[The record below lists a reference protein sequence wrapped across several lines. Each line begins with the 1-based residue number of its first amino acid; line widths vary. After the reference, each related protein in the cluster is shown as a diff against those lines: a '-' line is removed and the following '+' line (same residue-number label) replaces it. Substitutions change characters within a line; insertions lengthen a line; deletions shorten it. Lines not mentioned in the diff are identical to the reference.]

1 MRAILQLK
9 PLLTIHLNAK
19 SQSSL
24 KNKITLK
31 NKLNHAR
38 IILEFIPSLIYFL
51 IQKVSVLKHLAPLIH
66 IPFKALWLGT
76 ALSMFLSLN
85 LNAEENPTKTE
96 PKSAKGVKNKPKSP
110 VTKVMM
116 TNCDNIKDF
125 NAKQKEV
132 LKAAYQ
138 FGSKENLGYEMAG
151 IAWKES
157 CAGTYKINFS
167 DPSAGIYHAYIPSVL
182 KSYGHNN
189 SPFLRNVMG
198 ELLIKDDAFASEV
211 ALKELLYWKTR
222 YHDNLKDMIKSYNKG
237 SRWEKNEKANADAEK
252 YYEEIQDKIRRLK
265 ESKIFDSQSS
275 NDQELQKS
283 ANSNL
288 DLDPIGNA
296 MPQTLAKTE
305 TKETQIEETQ
315 TQKSQEMK
323 EAASEQAIKKPL
335 EKEKDKPMYFAQ
347 INSSADFAPAK
358 KSPKKPAKASP
369 KRSSKNNISVKNNTK
384 TASKSKEVCK
394 NCSPGQRNAILANH
408 ITLMQEL

>member
-1 MRAILQLK
+1 
-9 PLLTIHLNAK
+9 
-19 SQSSL
+19 
-24 KNKITLK
+24 
-31 NKLNHAR
+31 
-38 IILEFIPSLIYFL
+38 
-51 IQKVSVLKHLAPLIH
+51 
-66 IPFKALWLGT
+66 
-76 ALSMFLSLN
+76 
-85 LNAEENPTKTE
+85 
-96 PKSAKGVKNKPKSP
+96 
-110 VTKVMM
+110 MM
-116 TNCDNIKDF
+116 TNCDNLKDF

-157 CAGTYKINFS
+157 CAGVYKINFS
-167 DPSAGIYHAYIPSVL
+167 DPSAGVYHSYIPSVL
-182 KSYGHNN
+182 KSYGHND

-198 ELLIKDDAFASEV
+198 ELLIKNDAFASEV

-237 SRWEKNEKANADAEK
+237 SRWERSEKSNTEAEK
-252 YYEEIQDKIRRLK
+252 YYEDIQDRIRRLK

-305 TKETQIEETQ
+305 AKETQTEQ
-315 TQKSQEMK
+315 TQAEKSQEMK
-323 EAASEQAIKKPL
+323 EATSEQTTSKP
-335 EKEKDKPMYFAQ
+335 EKAKDKPMYLAQ
-347 INSSADFAPAK
+347 INNADFTPAK
-358 KSPKKPAKASP
+358 KSPKKPAKVSP
-369 KRSSKNNISVKNNTK
+369 KRFSKNNTK
-384 TASKSKEVCK
+384 SHAKTASKNSKNKEVCK

>member
-1 MRAILQLK
+1 MTT
-9 PLLTIHLNAK
+9 LTHTI
-19 SQSSL
+19 
-24 KNKITLK
+24 
-31 NKLNHAR
+31 
-38 IILEFIPSLIYFL
+38 
-51 IQKVSVLKHLAPLIH
+51 
-66 IPFKALWLGT
+66 FKALLLGT
-76 ALSMFLSLN
+76 ALSASLSLAA
-85 LNAEENPTKTE
+85 AESPTKTE
-96 PKSAKGVKNKPKSP
+96 PKPVKGVKNKPKSP

-116 TNCDNIKDF
+116 TNCDNLKDF

-157 CAGTYKINFS
+157 CAGVYKINFS
-167 DPSAGIYHAYIPSVL
+167 DPSTGIYHSYIPSVL
-182 KSYGHNN
+182 KSYGHND

-237 SRWEKNEKANADAEK
+237 SRWEKNEKSNAEAEK
-252 YYEEIQDKIRRLK
+252 YYEEIQDRIRRLK

-296 MPQTLAKTE
+296 MPQTLATQKSQIE
-305 TKETQIEETQ
+305 KSQIEKSQIEETQ
-315 TQKSQEMK
+315 AEKSQEMK
-323 EAASEQAIKKPL
+323 EATSEQTANKP
-335 EKEKDKPMYFAQ
+335 EKAKDKPMYLAQ
-347 INSSADFAPAK
+347 ISSADFTPAK

-369 KRSSKNNISVKNNTK
+369 KHSSKNNINNTKSHTK
-384 TASKSKEVCK
+384 TASKNSKNKEVCK

>member
-1 MRAILQLK
+1 M
-9 PLLTIHLNAK
+9 
-19 SQSSL
+19 
-24 KNKITLK
+24 
-31 NKLNHAR
+31 
-38 IILEFIPSLIYFL
+38 
-51 IQKVSVLKHLAPLIH
+51 KHLTPLTH
-66 IPFKALWLGT
+66 TLFKALWLGT
-76 ALSMFLSLN
+76 VLSASLSLVA
-85 LNAEENPTKTE
+85 AESPAKTE
-96 PKSAKGVKNKPKSP
+96 PKPAKGVKNKPKSP

-116 TNCDNIKDF
+116 TNCDNLKDF

-157 CAGTYKINFS
+157 CAGVYKINFS
-167 DPSAGIYHAYIPSVL
+167 DPSAGVYHSYIPSVL
-182 KSYGHNN
+182 KSYGHND

-198 ELLIKDDAFASEV
+198 ELLIKDDAFASQV

-237 SRWEKNEKANADAEK
+237 SRWEKNEKSNADAEK
-252 YYEEIQDKIRRLK
+252 YYEEIQDRIRRLK

-296 MPQTLAKTE
+296 MPQTLATRKSQIE
-305 TKETQIEETQ
+305 KSQIEETQ
-315 TQKSQEMK
+315 AEKPQEMK
-323 EAASEQAIKKPL
+323 ETTSEQTTSKP
-335 EKEKDKPMYFAQ
+335 EKAKDKPMYLAQ
-347 INSSADFAPAK
+347 ISSADFTPAK
-358 KSPKKPAKASP
+358 KSPKKPAKVSP
-369 KRSSKNNISVKNNTK
+369 KRSSKNNINNVKSHAK
-384 TASKSKEVCK
+384 TASKNSKNKEVCK

>member
-1 MRAILQLK
+1 M
-9 PLLTIHLNAK
+9 
-19 SQSSL
+19 
-24 KNKITLK
+24 
-31 NKLNHAR
+31 
-38 IILEFIPSLIYFL
+38 
-51 IQKVSVLKHLAPLIH
+51 KHLTPLTH
-66 IPFKALWLGT
+66 TLFKALWLGV
-76 ALSMFLSLN
+76 ALSASLSLAA
-85 LNAEENPTKTE
+85 AESPTKTE
-96 PKSAKGVKNKPKSP
+96 PKPANGVKNKPKSP

-116 TNCDNIKDF
+116 TNCDNLKDF

-157 CAGTYKINFS
+157 CAGVYKINFS
-167 DPSAGIYHAYIPSVL
+167 DPSAGVYHSYIPSVL
-182 KSYGHNN
+182 KSYGHND

-198 ELLIKDDAFASEV
+198 ELLIKDDAFASQV

-237 SRWEKNEKANADAEK
+237 SRWEKNEKSNADAEK
-252 YYEEIQDKIRRLK
+252 YYEEIQDRIRRLK

-288 DLDPIGNA
+288 DLDPIGNT

-305 TKETQIEETQ
+305 TKKTQVEKTQ
-315 TQKSQEMK
+315 AEKPQEMK
-323 EAASEQAIKKPL
+323 EATSEQITNKP
-335 EKEKDKPMYFAQ
+335 EKEKDKPMYLAQ
-347 INSSADFAPAK
+347 INSTDFTPAK

-369 KRSSKNNISVKNNTK
+369 KRSSKNNIKKNNVKNNTK
-384 TASKSKEVCK
+384 TASKKQEVCK

>member
-1 MRAILQLK
+1 M
-9 PLLTIHLNAK
+9 
-19 SQSSL
+19 
-24 KNKITLK
+24 
-31 NKLNHAR
+31 
-38 IILEFIPSLIYFL
+38 
-51 IQKVSVLKHLAPLIH
+51 SVLKHLAPLIH

-85 LNAEENPTKTE
+85 LNAEEIPTKTE
-96 PKSAKGVKNKPKSP
+96 PKPAKGVKNKPKSP
-110 VTKVMM
+110 VTNVMM
-116 TNCDNIKDF
+116 TNCDNLKDF

-237 SRWEKNEKANADAEK
+237 SRWEKT
-252 YYEEIQDKIRRLK
+252 RRL
-265 ESKIFDSQSS
+265 
-275 NDQELQKS
+275 
-283 ANSNL
+283 
-288 DLDPIGNA
+288 
-296 MPQTLAKTE
+296 
-305 TKETQIEETQ
+305 
-315 TQKSQEMK
+315 
-323 EAASEQAIKKPL
+323 
-335 EKEKDKPMYFAQ
+335 
-347 INSSADFAPAK
+347 
-358 KSPKKPAKASP
+358 
-369 KRSSKNNISVKNNTK
+369 
-384 TASKSKEVCK
+384 
-394 NCSPGQRNAILANH
+394 
-408 ITLMQEL
+408 TLMLKNIMKRYKIKSGV

>member
-1 MRAILQLK
+1 M
-9 PLLTIHLNAK
+9 
-19 SQSSL
+19 
-24 KNKITLK
+24 
-31 NKLNHAR
+31 
-38 IILEFIPSLIYFL
+38 
-51 IQKVSVLKHLAPLIH
+51 KHLTPLTH
-66 IPFKALWLGT
+66 TLFKALWLGA
-76 ALSMFLSLN
+76 ALSTSLSLVA
-85 LNAEENPTKTE
+85 AESPTKTE

-116 TNCDNIKDF
+116 TNCDNLKDF

-157 CAGTYKINFS
+157 CAGVYKINFS
-167 DPSAGIYHAYIPSVL
+167 DPSAGVYHSYIPSVL

-252 YYEEIQDKIRRLK
+252 YYEEIQDRIRRLK

-296 MPQTLAKTE
+296 MPQTLAAQKS
-305 TKETQIEETQ
+305 QIEKSQTEETQ
-315 TQKSQEMK
+315 AEKSQEMK
-323 EAASEQAIKKPL
+323 EATSEQITNKP
-335 EKEKDKPMYFAQ
+335 EKAKDKPMYFAQ
-347 INSSADFAPAK
+347 INSTDFTTAK

-369 KRSSKNNISVKNNTK
+369 KRSSKNNMKNNKSNAK
-384 TASKSKEVCK
+384 TASKNSKKQEVCK

>member
-1 MRAILQLK
+1 M
-9 PLLTIHLNAK
+9 
-19 SQSSL
+19 
-24 KNKITLK
+24 
-31 NKLNHAR
+31 
-38 IILEFIPSLIYFL
+38 
-51 IQKVSVLKHLAPLIH
+51 KHLTPLTH
-66 IPFKALWLGT
+66 TLFKALWLGVV
-76 ALSMFLSLN
+76 LSASLSLVA
-85 LNAEENPTKTE
+85 AESPTKTE

-116 TNCDNIKDF
+116 TNCDNLKDF

-157 CAGTYKINFS
+157 CAGVYKINFS
-167 DPSAGIYHAYIPSVL
+167 DPSAGVYHSYIPSVL
-182 KSYGHNN
+182 KSYGHND

-198 ELLIKDDAFASEV
+198 ELLIKDDAFASQV

-237 SRWEKNEKANADAEK
+237 SRWEKNEKSNADAEK
-252 YYEEIQDKIRRLK
+252 YYEEIQDRIRRLK

-296 MPQTLAKTE
+296 MPQTLAAQKSQIE
-305 TKETQIEETQ
+305 KSQIEKSQIEKSQIEETQ
-315 TQKSQEMK
+315 AEKPQEMK
-323 EAASEQAIKKPL
+323 EATSEQITNKP
-335 EKEKDKPMYFAQ
+335 EKAKDKPMYFAQ
-347 INSSADFAPAK
+347 INSTDFTTAK

-369 KRSSKNNISVKNNTK
+369 KRSSKNNIKNNVKSNTK
-384 TASKSKEVCK
+384 TASKKQEVCK

-408 ITLMQEL
+408 ITIMQEL

>member
-1 MRAILQLK
+1 M
-9 PLLTIHLNAK
+9 
-19 SQSSL
+19 
-24 KNKITLK
+24 
-31 NKLNHAR
+31 
-38 IILEFIPSLIYFL
+38 
-51 IQKVSVLKHLAPLIH
+51 KHLTPLTH
-66 IPFKALWLGT
+66 TLFKALWLGT
-76 ALSMFLSLN
+76 ALSASLSL
-85 LNAEENPTKTE
+85 AATESPTKTE

-116 TNCDNIKDF
+116 TNCDNLKDF

-157 CAGTYKINFS
+157 CAGVYKINFS
-167 DPSAGIYHAYIPSVL
+167 DPSAGVYHSYIPSVL
-182 KSYGHNN
+182 KSYGHND

-237 SRWEKNEKANADAEK
+237 SRWEKNEKSNADAEK
-252 YYEEIQDKIRRLK
+252 YYEEIQDRIRRLK

-296 MPQTLAKTE
+296 MPQTLVAQKSQIE
-305 TKETQIEETQ
+305 KSQIEETQ
-315 TQKSQEMK
+315 AEKPQEMK
-323 EAASEQAIKKPL
+323 EATSEQITNKP
-335 EKEKDKPMYFAQ
+335 EKAKDKPMYLAQ
-347 INSSADFAPAK
+347 INSTDFTPAK

-369 KRSSKNNISVKNNTK
+369 KRSSKNNINNIKNNTK

>member
-1 MRAILQLK
+1 M
-9 PLLTIHLNAK
+9 
-19 SQSSL
+19 
-24 KNKITLK
+24 
-31 NKLNHAR
+31 
-38 IILEFIPSLIYFL
+38 
-51 IQKVSVLKHLAPLIH
+51 KHLTPLTH
-66 IPFKALWLGT
+66 TLFKALWLGAT
-76 ALSMFLSLN
+76 LSASLSLVA
-85 LNAEENPTKTE
+85 AESPTKTE
-96 PKSAKGVKNKPKSP
+96 PKPAKGVKNKPKSP

-116 TNCDNIKDF
+116 TNCDNLKDF

-157 CAGTYKINFS
+157 CAGIYKINFS
-167 DPSAGIYHAYIPSVL
+167 DPSAGVYHSYIPSVL
-182 KSYGHNN
+182 KSYGHND

-237 SRWEKNEKANADAEK
+237 SRWEKNEKSNAEAEK
-252 YYEEIQDKIRRLK
+252 YYEEIQDRIRRLK

-288 DLDPIGNA
+288 DLDPIGNT

-323 EAASEQAIKKPL
+323 EAASERAIKKPL

-347 INSSADFAPAK
+347 INSADFVPAK

-369 KRSSKNNISVKNNTK
+369 KRSSKNKNNISVKNNTK
-384 TASKSKEVCK
+384 TASKKQEVCK
-394 NCSPGQRNAILANH
+394 NCSPGQRNAILANR

>member
-1 MRAILQLK
+1 M
-9 PLLTIHLNAK
+9 
-19 SQSSL
+19 
-24 KNKITLK
+24 
-31 NKLNHAR
+31 
-38 IILEFIPSLIYFL
+38 
-51 IQKVSVLKHLAPLIH
+51 KHLTPLTHTI
-66 IPFKALWLGT
+66 FKALLLGT
-76 ALSMFLSLN
+76 TLNASLSL
-85 LNAEENPTKTE
+85 AATESPTKTE
-96 PKSAKGVKNKPKSP
+96 PKPAKGVKNKPKSP

-132 LKAAYQ
+132 LKFAYQ

-157 CAGTYKINFS
+157 CAGVYKINFS
-167 DPSAGIYHAYIPSVL
+167 DPSAGVYHSYIPSVL
-182 KSYGHNN
+182 KSYGHND

-237 SRWEKNEKANADAEK
+237 SRWEKNEKSNADAEK
-252 YYEEIQDKIRRLK
+252 YYEDIQDRIRRLK
-265 ESKIFDSQSS
+265 ESKIFDLQSS

-305 TKETQIEETQ
+305 TKETQAEKTQ
-315 TQKSQEMK
+315 TEKPQEMK
-323 EAASEQAIKKPL
+323 ETISEQTISKP
-335 EKEKDKPMYFAQ
+335 EKAKDKPLYLAQ
-347 INSSADFAPAK
+347 INSTDFTPAK
-358 KSPKKPAKASP
+358 KSPQKPAKVSQ
-369 KRSSKNNISVKNNTK
+369 KRSPKNNIKNNAKSSTK
-384 TASKSKEVCK
+384 TASKNKEVCK
-394 NCSPGQRNAILANH
+394 NCSPGQRNAILANR

>member
-1 MRAILQLK
+1 M
-9 PLLTIHLNAK
+9 
-19 SQSSL
+19 
-24 KNKITLK
+24 
-31 NKLNHAR
+31 
-38 IILEFIPSLIYFL
+38 
-51 IQKVSVLKHLAPLIH
+51 KHLTPLTH
-66 IPFKALWLGT
+66 TLFKALWLGV
-76 ALSMFLSLN
+76 ALSASLSLVA
-85 LNAEENPTKTE
+85 AESPTKTE
-96 PKSAKGVKNKPKSP
+96 PKPAKGVKNKPKSP

-116 TNCDNIKDF
+116 TNCDNLKDF

-157 CAGTYKINFS
+157 CAGVYKINFS
-167 DPSAGIYHAYIPSVL
+167 DPSAGVYHSYIPSVL
-182 KSYGHNN
+182 KSYGHND

-198 ELLIKDDAFASEV
+198 ELLIKDDAFASQV

-237 SRWEKNEKANADAEK
+237 SRWEKNEKSNAEAEK
-252 YYEEIQDKIRRLK
+252 YYEEIQDRIRRLK

-305 TKETQIEETQ
+305 TKETQIEKTQ
-315 TQKSQEMK
+315 TQKPQEMK
-323 EAASEQAIKKPL
+323 EATSEQTTSKP
-335 EKEKDKPMYFAQ
+335 EKAKDKPMYFAQ
-347 INSSADFAPAK
+347 INSADFTSAK
-358 KSPKKPAKASP
+358 KSPKKPAKANP
-369 KRSSKNNISVKNNTK
+369 KRFSKNNISVKNNTK
-384 TASKSKEVCK
+384 TASKKQEVCK
-394 NCSPGQRNAILANH
+394 NCSPGQRNAILANR

>member
-1 MRAILQLK
+1 M
-9 PLLTIHLNAK
+9 
-19 SQSSL
+19 
-24 KNKITLK
+24 
-31 NKLNHAR
+31 
-38 IILEFIPSLIYFL
+38 
-51 IQKVSVLKHLAPLIH
+51 KHLTPLTHTI
-66 IPFKALWLGT
+66 FKALLLGT
-76 ALSMFLSLN
+76 ALSASLSL
-85 LNAEENPTKTE
+85 AATESPTKTE
-96 PKSAKGVKNKPKSP
+96 PKPAKGVKNKPKSP

-116 TNCDNIKDF
+116 TNCDNLKDF

-157 CAGTYKINFS
+157 CAGVYKINFS
-167 DPSAGIYHAYIPSVL
+167 DPSAGVYHSYIPSVL
-182 KSYGHNN
+182 KSYGHND

-198 ELLIKDDAFASEV
+198 ELLIKDDAFASQV

-237 SRWEKNEKANADAEK
+237 SRWEKNEKSNAEAEK
-252 YYEEIQDKIRRLK
+252 YYEEIQDRIRRLK

-296 MPQTLAKTE
+296 MPQTLATQKSQIE
-305 TKETQIEETQ
+305 KSQIEETQ
-315 TQKSQEMK
+315 AEKPQEMK
-323 EAASEQAIKKPL
+323 ETTSEQTKSKP
-335 EKEKDKPMYFAQ
+335 EKAKDKPMYFAQ
-347 INSSADFAPAK
+347 INSADFTPAK
-358 KSPKKPAKASP
+358 KSPKKPAKASL

-384 TASKSKEVCK
+384 TASKKQEVCK
-394 NCSPGQRNAILANH
+394 NCSPGQRNAILANR

>member
-1 MRAILQLK
+1 M
-9 PLLTIHLNAK
+9 
-19 SQSSL
+19 
-24 KNKITLK
+24 
-31 NKLNHAR
+31 
-38 IILEFIPSLIYFL
+38 
-51 IQKVSVLKHLAPLIH
+51 KHLTPLTHTI
-66 IPFKALWLGT
+66 FKALFLGT
-76 ALSMFLSLN
+76 ALSASLSL
-85 LNAEENPTKTE
+85 ATEESPTKTE

-125 NAKQKEV
+125 NTKQKEV

-157 CAGTYKINFS
+157 CAGVYKINFS
-167 DPSAGIYHAYIPSVL
+167 DPSAGVYHSYIPSVL
-182 KSYGHNN
+182 KSYGHND

-198 ELLIKDDAFASEV
+198 ELLIKNDAFASEV

-222 YHDNLKDMIKSYNKG
+222 YHDNLKNMIKSYNKG
-237 SRWEKNEKANADAEK
+237 SRWERSEKSNAEAEK
-252 YYEEIQDKIRRLK
+252 YYEEIQDRIRRLK

-305 TKETQIEETQ
+305 AKETQTEQ
-315 TQKSQEMK
+315 TQAEKSQEMK
-323 EAASEQAIKKPL
+323 EATSEQTTSKP
-335 EKEKDKPMYFAQ
+335 EKAKDKPMYLAQ
-347 INSSADFAPAK
+347 TNSTDFTPAK
-358 KSPKKPAKASP
+358 KSPKKPAKVSQKRSP
-369 KRSSKNNISVKNNTK
+369 KNNKNNAKSSTK
-384 TASKSKEVCK
+384 TASKKQEVCK

>member
-1 MRAILQLK
+1 M
-9 PLLTIHLNAK
+9 
-19 SQSSL
+19 
-24 KNKITLK
+24 
-31 NKLNHAR
+31 
-38 IILEFIPSLIYFL
+38 
-51 IQKVSVLKHLAPLIH
+51 KHLTPLTH
-66 IPFKALWLGT
+66 TLFKALWLGA
-76 ALSMFLSLN
+76 ALNASLSLVA
-85 LNAEENPTKTE
+85 AESPTKTE
-96 PKSAKGVKNKPKSP
+96 PKPAKGVKNKPKSP

-157 CAGTYKINFS
+157 CAGVYKINFS
-167 DPSAGIYHAYIPSVL
+167 DPSAGVYHSYIPSVL
-182 KSYGHNN
+182 KSYGHND

-237 SRWEKNEKANADAEK
+237 SRWERSEKSNAEAEK
-252 YYEEIQDKIRRLK
+252 YYEEIQDRIRRLK

-296 MPQTLAKTE
+296 MPQALIA
-305 TKETQIEETQ
+305 KETQTEETQ
-315 TQKSQEMK
+315 AEKPQEMK
-323 EAASEQAIKKPL
+323 EATSEQTKSKP
-335 EKEKDKPMYFAQ
+335 EKAKDKPMYLAQ
-347 INSSADFAPAK
+347 INSADFTPAK

-369 KRSSKNNISVKNNTK
+369 KHSSKNNIKNNVKSNTK

>member
-1 MRAILQLK
+1 M
-9 PLLTIHLNAK
+9 
-19 SQSSL
+19 
-24 KNKITLK
+24 
-31 NKLNHAR
+31 
-38 IILEFIPSLIYFL
+38 
-51 IQKVSVLKHLAPLIH
+51 KHLTPLTH
-66 IPFKALWLGT
+66 TLFKALWLGV
-76 ALSMFLSLN
+76 ALSASLSL
-85 LNAEENPTKTE
+85 ATEESPTKTE
-96 PKSAKGVKNKPKSP
+96 PKSAKGFKNKPKSP

-157 CAGTYKINFS
+157 CAGVYKINFS
-167 DPSAGIYHAYIPSVL
+167 DPSAGVYHSYIPSVL

-237 SRWEKNEKANADAEK
+237 SRWERSEKSNAEAEK
-252 YYEEIQDKIRRLK
+252 YYEEIQDRIRRLK

-305 TKETQIEETQ
+305 AKETQTEETQ
-315 TQKSQEMK
+315 AEKSQEMK
-323 EAASEQAIKKPL
+323 EATSEQTTSKP
-335 EKEKDKPMYFAQ
+335 EKAKDKPMYLAQ
-347 INSSADFAPAK
+347 TNSTDFTPAK
-358 KSPKKPAKASP
+358 KSPKKPARMSQ
-369 KRSSKNNISVKNNTK
+369 KRPKNNKNKAKSSTK
-384 TASKSKEVCK
+384 TASKKQEVCK

>member
-1 MRAILQLK
+1 M
-9 PLLTIHLNAK
+9 
-19 SQSSL
+19 
-24 KNKITLK
+24 
-31 NKLNHAR
+31 
-38 IILEFIPSLIYFL
+38 
-51 IQKVSVLKHLAPLIH
+51 KHLTPLTHTI
-66 IPFKALWLGT
+66 FKALLLGT
-76 ALSMFLSLN
+76 ALSTSLSLAA
-85 LNAEENPTKTE
+85 AESPTKTE

-116 TNCDNIKDF
+116 TNCDSIKDF
-125 NAKQKEV
+125 NAKQKKV

-157 CAGTYKINFS
+157 CAGVYKINFS
-167 DPSAGIYHAYIPSVL
+167 DPSAGVYHSYIPSVL
-182 KSYGHNN
+182 KSYGHND

-237 SRWEKNEKANADAEK
+237 SRWEKNEKSNADAEK
-252 YYEEIQDKIRRLK
+252 YYEEIQDRIRRLK

-296 MPQTLAKTE
+296 MPQTLAAQKSQIE
-305 TKETQIEETQ
+305 KSQIEETQ
-315 TQKSQEMK
+315 AEKPQEMK
-323 EAASEQAIKKPL
+323 EAASEQTKSKP
-335 EKEKDKPMYFAQ
+335 EKAKDKPMYFAQ
-347 INSSADFAPAK
+347 INSADFTPAK
-358 KSPKKPAKASP
+358 KSPKKPAKVSP
-369 KRSSKNNISVKNNTK
+369 KRSSKNNTKSHAK
-384 TASKSKEVCK
+384 TASKNSKSKEVCK

>member
-1 MRAILQLK
+1 M
-9 PLLTIHLNAK
+9 
-19 SQSSL
+19 
-24 KNKITLK
+24 
-31 NKLNHAR
+31 
-38 IILEFIPSLIYFL
+38 
-51 IQKVSVLKHLAPLIH
+51 KHLTPLTH
-66 IPFKALWLGT
+66 TLFKALWLGT
-76 ALSMFLSLN
+76 VLSASLSLV
-85 LNAEENPTKTE
+85 AAENPTKTE
-96 PKSAKGVKNKPKSP
+96 PKPAKGVKNKPKSP
-110 VTKVMM
+110 VTNVMM

-275 NDQELQKS
+275 NDKELQKS

-305 TKETQIEETQ
+305 TKETQIGEAQ

-323 EAASEQAIKKPL
+323 EATSEQAIKKPL

-347 INSSADFAPAK
+347 INSADFTPAK

-369 KRSSKNNISVKNNTK
+369 KRSSKNNINNVKSHTK
-384 TASKSKEVCK
+384 TASKNSKNKEVCK

>member
-1 MRAILQLK
+1 M
-9 PLLTIHLNAK
+9 
-19 SQSSL
+19 
-24 KNKITLK
+24 
-31 NKLNHAR
+31 
-38 IILEFIPSLIYFL
+38 
-51 IQKVSVLKHLAPLIH
+51 KHLTPLTH
-66 IPFKALWLGT
+66 TLFKALWLGVV
-76 ALSMFLSLN
+76 LSASLSLV
-85 LNAEENPTKTE
+85 AAENPTKTD
-96 PKSAKGVKNKPKSP
+96 PKPAKGVKNKPKSP

-116 TNCDNIKDF
+116 TNCDNLKDF

-157 CAGTYKINFS
+157 CAGVYKINFS
-167 DPSAGIYHAYIPSVL
+167 DPSAGVYHSYIPSVL
-182 KSYGHNN
+182 KSYGHND

-237 SRWEKNEKANADAEK
+237 SRWEKNEKSNADAEK
-252 YYEEIQDKIRRLK
+252 YYEEIQDRIRRLK

-296 MPQTLAKTE
+296 MPQTLAAQKSQTE
-305 TKETQIEETQ
+305 KSQIEETQ
-315 TQKSQEMK
+315 AEKSQEMK
-323 EAASEQAIKKPL
+323 ETTSEQITNKP
-335 EKEKDKPMYFAQ
+335 EKAKDKPMYLAQ
-347 INSSADFAPAK
+347 NNSTDFTTVK
-358 KSPKKPAKASP
+358 KSHQKPAKASP
-369 KRSSKNNISVKNNTK
+369 KRSSKNNINNIKNNTK
-384 TASKSKEVCK
+384 TASKSKEMCK

>member
-1 MRAILQLK
+1 M
-9 PLLTIHLNAK
+9 
-19 SQSSL
+19 
-24 KNKITLK
+24 
-31 NKLNHAR
+31 
-38 IILEFIPSLIYFL
+38 
-51 IQKVSVLKHLAPLIH
+51 KHLTPLTHTI
-66 IPFKALWLGT
+66 FKALLLGT
-76 ALSMFLSLN
+76 ALNASLSLAA
-85 LNAEENPTKTE
+85 AESPTKTE

-157 CAGTYKINFS
+157 CAGVYKINFS
-167 DPSAGIYHAYIPSVL
+167 DPSAGVYHSYIPSVL
-182 KSYGHNN
+182 KSYGHND

-237 SRWEKNEKANADAEK
+237 SRWERSEKSNAEAEK
-252 YYEEIQDKIRRLK
+252 YYEEIQDRIRRLK

-296 MPQTLAKTE
+296 MPQTLIA
-305 TKETQIEETQ
+305 KETQTEKTQ
-315 TQKSQEMK
+315 TEQTQAEKSQEMK
-323 EAASEQAIKKPL
+323 EATSEQTTSKP
-335 EKEKDKPMYFAQ
+335 EKAKDKPMYLAQ
-347 INSSADFAPAK
+347 INSTDFTPAK
-358 KSPKKPAKASP
+358 KSPKKPAKVSQKRSP
-369 KRSSKNNISVKNNTK
+369 KNNKNNAKSSTK
-384 TASKSKEVCK
+384 IASKKQEVCK
-394 NCSPGQRNAILANH
+394 NCSPGQRNAILANR

>member
-1 MRAILQLK
+1 M
-9 PLLTIHLNAK
+9 
-19 SQSSL
+19 
-24 KNKITLK
+24 
-31 NKLNHAR
+31 
-38 IILEFIPSLIYFL
+38 
-51 IQKVSVLKHLAPLIH
+51 KHLTPLTH
-66 IPFKALWLGT
+66 TLFKALWLGT
-76 ALSMFLSLN
+76 VLSASLSLVA
-85 LNAEENPTKTE
+85 AESPTKTE
-96 PKSAKGVKNKPKSP
+96 PKPAKGVKNKPKSP

-116 TNCDNIKDF
+116 TNCDNIKNF

-157 CAGTYKINFS
+157 CAGVYKINFS
-167 DPSAGIYHAYIPSVL
+167 DPSAGVYHSYIPSVL
-182 KSYGHNN
+182 KSYGHND

-237 SRWEKNEKANADAEK
+237 SRWEKNEKSNAEAEK
-252 YYEEIQDKIRRLK
+252 YYEEIQDRIRRLK

-288 DLDPIGNA
+288 DLDPIGNT
-296 MPQTLAKTE
+296 MPQTLAAQKSQIE
-305 TKETQIEETQ
+305 KSQIEETQ
-315 TQKSQEMK
+315 AEKSQEMK
-323 EAASEQAIKKPL
+323 EATSEQITNKP
-335 EKEKDKPMYFAQ
+335 EKAKDKPMYFAQ
-347 INSSADFAPAK
+347 NNSADFTPAK
-358 KSPKKPAKASP
+358 KRSQKPAKASP
-369 KRSSKNNISVKNNTK
+369 KRSSKNNINNVKSNAK
-384 TASKSKEVCK
+384 TASKNSKNKEVCK

>member
-1 MRAILQLK
+1 M
-9 PLLTIHLNAK
+9 
-19 SQSSL
+19 
-24 KNKITLK
+24 
-31 NKLNHAR
+31 
-38 IILEFIPSLIYFL
+38 
-51 IQKVSVLKHLAPLIH
+51 KHLTPLTHTI
-66 IPFKALWLGT
+66 FKALLLGT
-76 ALSMFLSLN
+76 ALSASLSLAA
-85 LNAEENPTKTE
+85 AESPAKTE

-116 TNCDNIKDF
+116 TNCDNLKDF

-157 CAGTYKINFS
+157 CAGVYKINFS
-167 DPSAGIYHAYIPSVL
+167 DPSAGVYHSYIPSVL
-182 KSYGHNN
+182 KSYGHND

-198 ELLIKDDAFASEV
+198 ELLIKDNAFASEV

-237 SRWEKNEKANADAEK
+237 SRWEKNEKSNADAEK
-252 YYEEIQDKIRRLK
+252 YYEEIQDRIRRLK

-283 ANSNL
+283 TNSNL

-296 MPQTLAKTE
+296 MPQTLAAQKS
-305 TKETQIEETQ
+305 QIEKSQTEETQ
-315 TQKSQEMK
+315 AEKSQEMK
-323 EAASEQAIKKPL
+323 EATSEQTANKP
-335 EKEKDKPMYFAQ
+335 EKAKDKPMYLAQ
-347 INSSADFAPAK
+347 ISSADFTPAK

>member
-1 MRAILQLK
+1 M
-9 PLLTIHLNAK
+9 
-19 SQSSL
+19 
-24 KNKITLK
+24 
-31 NKLNHAR
+31 
-38 IILEFIPSLIYFL
+38 
-51 IQKVSVLKHLAPLIH
+51 KHLTPLTHTI
-66 IPFKALWLGT
+66 FKALLLGT
-76 ALSMFLSLN
+76 ALSASLSL
-85 LNAEENPTKTE
+85 AATESPTKTE
-96 PKSAKGVKNKPKSP
+96 PKSAKGVKNKLKSP
-110 VTKVMM
+110 VTRVIM
-116 TNCDNIKDF
+116 TNCDSIKDF

-157 CAGTYKINFS
+157 CAGVYKINFS
-167 DPSAGIYHAYIPSVL
+167 DPSAGVYHSYIPSVL
-182 KSYGHNN
+182 KSYGHND

-198 ELLIKDDAFASEV
+198 ELLIKNDSFASEV

-237 SRWEKNEKANADAEK
+237 SRWERSEKSNTEAEK
-252 YYEEIQDKIRRLK
+252 YYEDIQDRIRRLK

-296 MPQTLAKTE
+296 MPQTLA
-305 TKETQIEETQ
+305 TKETQTEQ
-315 TQKSQEMK
+315 TQAEKSREMK
-323 EAASEQAIKKPL
+323 EVASEQITSKP
-335 EKEKDKPMYFAQ
+335 EKAKDKPMYLAQ
-347 INSSADFAPAK
+347 TNSADSTPAK
-358 KSPKKPAKASP
+358 KSSQKPAKVSQ
-369 KRSSKNNISVKNNTK
+369 KRPKNNKNNAKSHAK

>member
-1 MRAILQLK
+1 M
-9 PLLTIHLNAK
+9 
-19 SQSSL
+19 
-24 KNKITLK
+24 
-31 NKLNHAR
+31 
-38 IILEFIPSLIYFL
+38 
-51 IQKVSVLKHLAPLIH
+51 KHLTPLTH
-66 IPFKALWLGT
+66 TLFKALWLGT
-76 ALSMFLSLN
+76 VLSASLSL
-85 LNAEENPTKTE
+85 AATESPTKTE
-96 PKSAKGVKNKPKSP
+96 HKPAKGVKNKPKSP

-116 TNCDNIKDF
+116 TNCDNLKDF

-157 CAGTYKINFS
+157 CAGVYKINFS

-252 YYEEIQDKIRRLK
+252 YYEEIQDRIRRLK

-323 EAASEQAIKKPL
+323 EATSEQTKSKP
-335 EKEKDKPMYFAQ
+335 EKAKDKPMYFAQ
-347 INSSADFAPAK
+347 INSSDFTPAK
-358 KSPKKPAKASP
+358 KSPKKPAKVSP
-369 KRSSKNNISVKNNTK
+369 KRFSKNNTK
-384 TASKSKEVCK
+384 SHAKTASKNSKNKEVCK

>member
-1 MRAILQLK
+1 M
-9 PLLTIHLNAK
+9 
-19 SQSSL
+19 
-24 KNKITLK
+24 
-31 NKLNHAR
+31 
-38 IILEFIPSLIYFL
+38 
-51 IQKVSVLKHLAPLIH
+51 KHLTPLTH
-66 IPFKALWLGT
+66 TLFKALWLGA
-76 ALSMFLSLN
+76 ALSASLSLVA
-85 LNAEENPTKTE
+85 AESPTKTE

-157 CAGTYKINFS
+157 CAGVYKINFS
-167 DPSAGIYHAYIPSVL
+167 DPSAGVYHSYIPSVL
-182 KSYGHNN
+182 KSYGHND

-237 SRWEKNEKANADAEK
+237 SRWEKNEKSNADAEK

-296 MPQTLAKTE
+296 MPQALIA
-305 TKETQIEETQ
+305 KETQTEETQ
-315 TQKSQEMK
+315 AEKSQEMK
-323 EAASEQAIKKPL
+323 EATSEQTTSKP
-335 EKEKDKPMYFAQ
+335 EKAKDKPMYLAQ
-347 INSSADFAPAK
+347 ISSADFTPAK
-358 KSPKKPAKASP
+358 KSPKKPAKANP
-369 KRSSKNNISVKNNTK
+369 KRFSKNNISVKNNTK
-384 TASKSKEVCK
+384 TASKKQEVCK

>member
-1 MRAILQLK
+1 M
-9 PLLTIHLNAK
+9 
-19 SQSSL
+19 
-24 KNKITLK
+24 
-31 NKLNHAR
+31 
-38 IILEFIPSLIYFL
+38 
-51 IQKVSVLKHLAPLIH
+51 SVLKHLAPLIH

-76 ALSMFLSLN
+76 ALSAFLSLN

-96 PKSAKGVKNKPKSP
+96 PKPAKGVKNKPKSP

-116 TNCDNIKDF
+116 TNCDNLKDF

-157 CAGTYKINFS
+157 CAGVYKINFS
-167 DPSAGIYHAYIPSVL
+167 DPSTGVYHSYIPSVL
-182 KSYGHNN
+182 KSYGHND

-237 SRWEKNEKANADAEK
+237 SRWERNEKSNAEAEK
-252 YYEEIQDKIRRLK
+252 YYEEIQDRIRRLK

-296 MPQTLAKTE
+296 MPQTLVAQKSQIE
-305 TKETQIEETQ
+305 KSQIEETQ
-315 TQKSQEMK
+315 AEKSQEMK
-323 EAASEQAIKKPL
+323 EATSERAIKKPL

-347 INSSADFAPAK
+347 INSADFAPAK
-358 KSPKKPAKASP
+358 KNPKKPAKVSP
-369 KRSSKNNISVKNNTK
+369 KRSSKNNISVKSNTK
-384 TASKSKEVCK
+384 TASKNKEVCK

>member
-1 MRAILQLK
+1 M
-9 PLLTIHLNAK
+9 
-19 SQSSL
+19 
-24 KNKITLK
+24 
-31 NKLNHAR
+31 
-38 IILEFIPSLIYFL
+38 
-51 IQKVSVLKHLAPLIH
+51 KHLTPLTHTI
-66 IPFKALWLGT
+66 FKALLLGT
-76 ALSMFLSLN
+76 TLSASLSL
-85 LNAEENPTKTE
+85 AATESPTKTE
-96 PKSAKGVKNKPKSP
+96 PKPAKGVKNKPKSP

-116 TNCDNIKDF
+116 TNCDNLKDF

-157 CAGTYKINFS
+157 CAGVYKINFS
-167 DPSAGIYHAYIPSVL
+167 DPSAGVYHSYIPSVL
-182 KSYGHNN
+182 KSYGHND

-237 SRWEKNEKANADAEK
+237 SRWEKNEKSNADAEK
-252 YYEEIQDKIRRLK
+252 YYEEIQDRIRRLK

-296 MPQTLAKTE
+296 MPQTLAAQKS
-305 TKETQIEETQ
+305 QIEKSQTEETQ
-315 TQKSQEMK
+315 AEKPQEME
-323 EAASEQAIKKPL
+323 EATSEQTKSKP
-335 EKEKDKPMYFAQ
+335 EKAKDKPMYLAQ
-347 INSSADFAPAK
+347 INSADFTPAK
-358 KSPKKPAKASP
+358 KSPKKPAKVSQ
-369 KRSSKNNISVKNNTK
+369 KRSFKNNIKNNVKNNAK
-384 TASKSKEVCK
+384 TTSKKQEVCK

>member
-1 MRAILQLK
+1 M
-9 PLLTIHLNAK
+9 
-19 SQSSL
+19 
-24 KNKITLK
+24 
-31 NKLNHAR
+31 
-38 IILEFIPSLIYFL
+38 
-51 IQKVSVLKHLAPLIH
+51 KHLAPLIH

-76 ALSMFLSLN
+76 SLSAFLSLN
-85 LNAEENPTKTE
+85 LNAEESPTKTE
-96 PKSAKGVKNKPKSP
+96 PKPAKGVKNKPKSP

-116 TNCDNIKDF
+116 TNCDNLKDF

-157 CAGTYKINFS
+157 CAGVYKINFS
-167 DPSAGIYHAYIPSVL
+167 DPSAGVYHSYIPSVL
-182 KSYGHNN
+182 KSYGHND

-237 SRWEKNEKANADAEK
+237 SRWEKNEKSNADAEK
-252 YYEEIQDKIRRLK
+252 YYEEIQDRIRRLK

-275 NDQELQKS
+275 DDQELQKS

-296 MPQTLAKTE
+296 MPQTLAAQKSQIE
-305 TKETQIEETQ
+305 KSQIEETQ
-315 TQKSQEMK
+315 AEKPREMK
-323 EAASEQAIKKPL
+323 EATSEQITSKP
-335 EKEKDKPMYFAQ
+335 EKAKDKPMYLAQ
-347 INSSADFAPAK
+347 INSADFTPAK

-369 KRSSKNNISVKNNTK
+369 KRSSKNNTNNVKSHTK
-384 TASKSKEVCK
+384 TASKNSKNKEVCK

>member
-1 MRAILQLK
+1 M
-9 PLLTIHLNAK
+9 
-19 SQSSL
+19 
-24 KNKITLK
+24 
-31 NKLNHAR
+31 
-38 IILEFIPSLIYFL
+38 
-51 IQKVSVLKHLAPLIH
+51 KHLTPLTH
-66 IPFKALWLGT
+66 TLFKALWLGV
-76 ALSMFLSLN
+76 ALSASLSLV
-85 LNAEENPTKTE
+85 AAENPTKTE
-96 PKSAKGVKNKPKSP
+96 PKPAKGVKNKPKSP

-116 TNCDNIKDF
+116 TNCDNLKDF

-323 EAASEQAIKKPL
+323 EATSEQITNKP
-335 EKEKDKPMYFAQ
+335 EKEKDKPMYLAQ
-347 INSSADFAPAK
+347 INSADFTPAK
-358 KSPKKPAKASP
+358 KSPKKPAKVSP
-369 KRSSKNNISVKNNTK
+369 KRSPKNNINNTKSNAK
-384 TASKSKEVCK
+384 TASKNSKNKEVCK

-408 ITLMQEL
+408 ITIMQEL

>member
-1 MRAILQLK
+1 M
-9 PLLTIHLNAK
+9 
-19 SQSSL
+19 
-24 KNKITLK
+24 
-31 NKLNHAR
+31 
-38 IILEFIPSLIYFL
+38 
-51 IQKVSVLKHLAPLIH
+51 KHLTPLTH
-66 IPFKALWLGT
+66 TLFKALWLGA
-76 ALSMFLSLN
+76 ALSASLSLAA
-85 LNAEENPTKTE
+85 AESPTKTE
-96 PKSAKGVKNKPKSP
+96 PKPAKGVKNKPKSP

-116 TNCDNIKDF
+116 TNCDNLKDF

-157 CAGTYKINFS
+157 CAGVYKINFS
-167 DPSAGIYHAYIPSVL
+167 DPSAGVYHSYIPSVL
-182 KSYGHNN
+182 KSYGHND

-237 SRWEKNEKANADAEK
+237 SRWEKNEKSNADAEK
-252 YYEEIQDKIRRLK
+252 YYEEIQDRIRRLK

-296 MPQTLAKTE
+296 MPQTLAAQKSQIE
-305 TKETQIEETQ
+305 KSQIEETQ
-315 TQKSQEMK
+315 AEKPREMK
-323 EAASEQAIKKPL
+323 ETTSEQITNKP
-335 EKEKDKPMYFAQ
+335 EKAKDKPMYLAQ
-347 INSSADFAPAK
+347 INSSDFTPAK
-358 KSPKKPAKASP
+358 KSPKKPAKANP

-384 TASKSKEVCK
+384 TTSKKQEVCK

>member
-1 MRAILQLK
+1 M
-9 PLLTIHLNAK
+9 
-19 SQSSL
+19 
-24 KNKITLK
+24 
-31 NKLNHAR
+31 
-38 IILEFIPSLIYFL
+38 
-51 IQKVSVLKHLAPLIH
+51 KHLTPLTHTI
-66 IPFKALWLGT
+66 FKALLLGT
-76 ALSMFLSLN
+76 ALSASLSLAA
-85 LNAEENPTKTE
+85 AESPAKTE

-116 TNCDNIKDF
+116 TNCNNIKDF

-157 CAGTYKINFS
+157 CAGVYKINFS
-167 DPSAGIYHAYIPSVL
+167 DPSAGVYHSYIPSVL
-182 KSYGHNN
+182 KSYGHND

-237 SRWEKNEKANADAEK
+237 SRWEKNEKSNADAEK
-252 YYEEIQDKIRRLK
+252 YYEEIQDRIRRLK

-296 MPQTLAKTE
+296 MPQTLAAQKS
-305 TKETQIEETQ
+305 QIEKSQTEETQ
-315 TQKSQEMK
+315 AEKSQEMK
-323 EAASEQAIKKPL
+323 EATSEQTANKP
-335 EKEKDKPMYFAQ
+335 EKAKDKPMYLAQ
-347 INSSADFAPAK
+347 ISSTDFTPAK
-358 KSPKKPAKASP
+358 KSPKKPAKANP

-384 TASKSKEVCK
+384 TASKNSKNKEVCK

>member
-1 MRAILQLK
+1 M
-9 PLLTIHLNAK
+9 
-19 SQSSL
+19 
-24 KNKITLK
+24 
-31 NKLNHAR
+31 
-38 IILEFIPSLIYFL
+38 
-51 IQKVSVLKHLAPLIH
+51 KHLTPLTH
-66 IPFKALWLGT
+66 TLFKALWLG
-76 ALSMFLSLN
+76 AVLSASLSLVA
-85 LNAEENPTKTE
+85 AESPTKTE
-96 PKSAKGVKNKPKSP
+96 PKPAKGVKNKPKSP

-116 TNCDNIKDF
+116 TNCDNLKDF

-157 CAGTYKINFS
+157 CAGVYKINFS
-167 DPSAGIYHAYIPSVL
+167 DPSAGVYHSYIPSVL

-237 SRWEKNEKANADAEK
+237 SRWEKNEKSNADAEK

-296 MPQTLAKTE
+296 MPQTLATQKSQIE
-305 TKETQIEETQ
+305 KSQIEETQ
-315 TQKSQEMK
+315 AEKPQEMK
-323 EAASEQAIKKPL
+323 EATSEQITNKP
-335 EKEKDKPMYFAQ
+335 EKAKDKPMYLAQ
-347 INSSADFAPAK
+347 INSTDFTPAK
-358 KSPKKPAKASP
+358 KRSQKPAKVSP
-369 KRSSKNNISVKNNTK
+369 KRSSKNNINNIKSHAK
-384 TASKSKEVCK
+384 TASKNSKKQEVCK

>member
-1 MRAILQLK
+1 M
-9 PLLTIHLNAK
+9 
-19 SQSSL
+19 
-24 KNKITLK
+24 
-31 NKLNHAR
+31 
-38 IILEFIPSLIYFL
+38 
-51 IQKVSVLKHLAPLIH
+51 KHLTPLTH
-66 IPFKALWLGT
+66 TLFKALWLGA
-76 ALSMFLSLN
+76 ALSASLSLVA
-85 LNAEENPTKTE
+85 AESPTKTE
-96 PKSAKGVKNKPKSP
+96 PKPAKRVKNKPKSP

-116 TNCDNIKDF
+116 TNCDNLKDF

-157 CAGTYKINFS
+157 CAGVYKINFS
-167 DPSAGIYHAYIPSVL
+167 DPSAGVYHSYIPSVL
-182 KSYGHNN
+182 KSYGHND

-237 SRWEKNEKANADAEK
+237 SRWEKNEKSNADAEK
-252 YYEEIQDKIRRLK
+252 YYEEIQDRIRRLK

-296 MPQTLAKTE
+296 MPQTLAAQKSQIE
-305 TKETQIEETQ
+305 KSQIEETQ
-315 TQKSQEMK
+315 AEKSQEME
-323 EAASEQAIKKPL
+323 EATSEQTKSKP
-335 EKEKDKPMYFAQ
+335 EKAKDKPMYLAQ
-347 INSSADFAPAK
+347 INSADFTPAK
-358 KSPKKPAKASP
+358 KSPKKPAKVSQ
-369 KRSSKNNISVKNNTK
+369 KRSFKNNIKNNVKNNAK
-384 TASKSKEVCK
+384 TTSKKQEVCK

>member
-1 MRAILQLK
+1 M
-9 PLLTIHLNAK
+9 
-19 SQSSL
+19 
-24 KNKITLK
+24 
-31 NKLNHAR
+31 
-38 IILEFIPSLIYFL
+38 
-51 IQKVSVLKHLAPLIH
+51 KHLTPLTHTI
-66 IPFKALWLGT
+66 FKALLLGT
-76 ALSMFLSLN
+76 ALSTSLSLT
-85 LNAEENPTKTE
+85 ATEGPTKTE

-157 CAGTYKINFS
+157 CAGVYKINFS
-167 DPSAGIYHAYIPSVL
+167 DPSAGVYHSYIPSVL
-182 KSYGHNN
+182 KSYGHND

-198 ELLIKDDAFASEV
+198 ELLIKNDAFASEV

-237 SRWEKNEKANADAEK
+237 SRWEKNEKSNADAEK
-252 YYEEIQDKIRRLK
+252 YYEDIQDRIRRLK

-296 MPQTLAKTE
+296 MPQTLIA
-305 TKETQIEETQ
+305 KETQTEQ
-315 TQKSQEMK
+315 TQAEKSQEMK
-323 EAASEQAIKKPL
+323 EATSEQTKSKP
-335 EKEKDKPMYFAQ
+335 EKAKDKPMYLAQ
-347 INSSADFAPAK
+347 TNSADFTLAK
-358 KSPKKPAKASP
+358 KSPKKPAKVSSKRSP
-369 KRSSKNNISVKNNTK
+369 KKDKNNVKSSTK
-384 TASKSKEVCK
+384 TASKKQEVCK
-394 NCSPGQRNAILANH
+394 NCSPGQRNAILANR

>member
-1 MRAILQLK
+1 MLELYLNLFLILV
-9 PLLTIHLNAK
+9 
-19 SQSSL
+19 
-24 KNKITLK
+24 
-31 NKLNHAR
+31 
-38 IILEFIPSLIYFL
+38 YFS
-51 IQKVSVLKHLAPLIH
+51 IQKVGVLKHLTPLTHTI
-66 IPFKALWLGT
+66 FKALLLGT
-76 ALSMFLSLN
+76 ALSASLSL
-85 LNAEENPTKTE
+85 ATEESPTKTE

-157 CAGTYKINFS
+157 CAGVYKINFS
-167 DPSAGIYHAYIPSVL
+167 DPSAGVYHSYIPSVL

-222 YHDNLKDMIKSYNKG
+222 YHDNLKNMIKSYNKG
-237 SRWEKNEKANADAEK
+237 SRWERSEKSNAEAEK
-252 YYEEIQDKIRRLK
+252 YYEEIQDRIRRLK

-283 ANSNL
+283 TNSNL

-296 MPQTLAKTE
+296 MPQTLAA
-305 TKETQIEETQ
+305 KETQTEETQ
-315 TQKSQEMK
+315 AEKSQEMK
-323 EAASEQAIKKPL
+323 EATSEQTTSKP
-335 EKEKDKPMYFAQ
+335 EKAKDKPMYLAQ
-347 INSSADFAPAK
+347 INSADFTPAK
-358 KSPKKPAKASP
+358 KSPKKPAKVSP
-369 KRSSKNNISVKNNTK
+369 KRSPKNNKNNVKSNTK
-384 TASKSKEVCK
+384 TASKKQEVCK

>member
-1 MRAILQLK
+1 M
-9 PLLTIHLNAK
+9 
-19 SQSSL
+19 
-24 KNKITLK
+24 
-31 NKLNHAR
+31 
-38 IILEFIPSLIYFL
+38 
-51 IQKVSVLKHLAPLIH
+51 KHLTPLTHTI
-66 IPFKALWLGT
+66 FKALWLGT
-76 ALSMFLSLN
+76 ALSASLSLAA
-85 LNAEENPTKTE
+85 AESPTKTE
-96 PKSAKGVKNKPKSP
+96 SKPAKGVKNKPKSP

-138 FGSKENLGYEMAG
+138 FGSKENLGYEMAS

-157 CAGTYKINFS
+157 CAGVYKINFS
-167 DPSAGIYHAYIPSVL
+167 DPSAGVYHSYIPSVL
-182 KSYGHNN
+182 KSYGHND
-189 SPFLRNVMG
+189 SPFLRNMMG

-237 SRWEKNEKANADAEK
+237 SRWEKNEKSNADAEK
-252 YYEEIQDKIRRLK
+252 YYEEIQDRIRRLK

-288 DLDPIGNA
+288 DLDPIGST
-296 MPQTLAKTE
+296 MPQTLA
-305 TKETQIEETQ
+305 
-315 TQKSQEMK
+315 TQKSQIEKSQIEQTQAEKSQEME
-323 EAASEQAIKKPL
+323 EATSEQTTSKP
-335 EKEKDKPMYFAQ
+335 EKAKDKPMYLAQ
-347 INSSADFAPAK
+347 INSADFTPAK
-358 KSPKKPAKASP
+358 KSPKKPAKVSS
-369 KRSSKNNISVKNNTK
+369 KRSHKNNIKNNVKSNTK
-384 TASKSKEVCK
+384 TASKKQEVCK

>member
-1 MRAILQLK
+1 M
-9 PLLTIHLNAK
+9 
-19 SQSSL
+19 
-24 KNKITLK
+24 
-31 NKLNHAR
+31 
-38 IILEFIPSLIYFL
+38 
-51 IQKVSVLKHLAPLIH
+51 KHLTPLTH
-66 IPFKALWLGT
+66 TLFKALWLGA
-76 ALSMFLSLN
+76 ALSASLSLVA
-85 LNAEENPTKTE
+85 AESPTKTE

-110 VTKVMM
+110 VTNVMM

-157 CAGTYKINFS
+157 CAGVYKINFS
-167 DPSAGIYHAYIPSVL
+167 DPSAGVYHSYIPSVL
-182 KSYGHNN
+182 KSYGHND

-237 SRWEKNEKANADAEK
+237 SRWEKNEKSNADAEK
-252 YYEEIQDKIRRLK
+252 YYEEIQDRIRRLK

-296 MPQTLAKTE
+296 MPQTLATQKSQIE
-305 TKETQIEETQ
+305 KSQIEETQ
-315 TQKSQEMK
+315 AEKPREMK
-323 EAASEQAIKKPL
+323 ETTSEQTKSKP
-335 EKEKDKPMYFAQ
+335 EKAKDKPMYFAQ
-347 INSSADFAPAK
+347 INSADFTPAK
-358 KSPKKPAKASP
+358 KSPKKPAKVSP
-369 KRSSKNNISVKNNTK
+369 KRSSKNNIKNNVKSHTK
-384 TASKSKEVCK
+384 TASKNSKSKEVCK

>member
-1 MRAILQLK
+1 M
-9 PLLTIHLNAK
+9 
-19 SQSSL
+19 
-24 KNKITLK
+24 
-31 NKLNHAR
+31 
-38 IILEFIPSLIYFL
+38 
-51 IQKVSVLKHLAPLIH
+51 KHLTPLTHTI
-66 IPFKALWLGT
+66 FKALFLGT
-76 ALSMFLSLN
+76 ALSASLSL
-85 LNAEENPTKTE
+85 AATESPTKTE

-157 CAGTYKINFS
+157 CAGVYKINFS
-167 DPSAGIYHAYIPSVL
+167 DPSAGVYHSYIPSVL

-237 SRWEKNEKANADAEK
+237 SRWERSEKSNAEAEK
-252 YYEEIQDKIRRLK
+252 YYEEIQDRIRRLK

-305 TKETQIEETQ
+305 AKETQTEQ
-315 TQKSQEMK
+315 TQAEKSQEMK
-323 EAASEQAIKKPL
+323 EATSEQTKSKP
-335 EKEKDKPMYFAQ
+335 EKAKDKPMYLAQ
-347 INSSADFAPAK
+347 INSTDFIPTK
-358 KSPKKPAKASP
+358 KSPKKTAKVSP
-369 KRSSKNNISVKNNTK
+369 KRSPKNNKNNVKSSTK
-384 TASKSKEVCK
+384 TASKKQEVCK

>member
-1 MRAILQLK
+1 M
-9 PLLTIHLNAK
+9 
-19 SQSSL
+19 
-24 KNKITLK
+24 
-31 NKLNHAR
+31 
-38 IILEFIPSLIYFL
+38 
-51 IQKVSVLKHLAPLIH
+51 KHLTPLTH
-66 IPFKALWLGT
+66 TLFKALWLGA
-76 ALSMFLSLN
+76 ALSASLSLVA
-85 LNAEENPTKTE
+85 AESPTKTE
-96 PKSAKGVKNKPKSP
+96 PKPAKGVKNKPKSP

-157 CAGTYKINFS
+157 CAGVYKINFS
-167 DPSAGIYHAYIPSVL
+167 DPSAGVYHSYIPSVL
-182 KSYGHNN
+182 KSYGHND

-237 SRWEKNEKANADAEK
+237 SRWERSEKSNAEAEK
-252 YYEEIQDKIRRLK
+252 YYEEIQDRIRRLK

-296 MPQTLAKTE
+296 MPQALIA
-305 TKETQIEETQ
+305 KETQTEETQ
-315 TQKSQEMK
+315 AEKSQEMK
-323 EAASEQAIKKPL
+323 EATSEQTKSKP
-335 EKEKDKPMYFAQ
+335 EKAKDKPMYLAQ
-347 INSSADFAPAK
+347 INSADFTPTK
-358 KSPKKPAKASP
+358 KSPKKPAKVIQ
-369 KRSSKNNISVKNNTK
+369 KRSSKNSIKNNVKNNTK

>member
-1 MRAILQLK
+1 M
-9 PLLTIHLNAK
+9 
-19 SQSSL
+19 
-24 KNKITLK
+24 
-31 NKLNHAR
+31 
-38 IILEFIPSLIYFL
+38 
-51 IQKVSVLKHLAPLIH
+51 KHLTPLTH
-66 IPFKALWLGT
+66 TLFKALWLGA
-76 ALSMFLSLN
+76 ALSASLSL
-85 LNAEENPTKTE
+85 AATESPTKTE
-96 PKSAKGVKNKPKSP
+96 PKPAKGVKNKPKSP

-116 TNCDNIKDF
+116 TNCDNLKDF

-157 CAGTYKINFS
+157 CAGVYKINFS
-167 DPSAGIYHAYIPSVL
+167 DPSAGVYHSYITSVL
-182 KSYGHNN
+182 KSYGHND

-237 SRWEKNEKANADAEK
+237 SRWEKNEKSNADAEK
-252 YYEEIQDKIRRLK
+252 YYEEIQDRIRRLK

-296 MPQTLAKTE
+296 MPQTLAAQKS
-305 TKETQIEETQ
+305 QIEKSQTEETQ
-315 TQKSQEMK
+315 AEKPQEMK
-323 EAASEQAIKKPL
+323 ETTSEQTTSKP
-335 EKEKDKPMYFAQ
+335 EKAKDKPMYLAQ
-347 INSSADFAPAK
+347 INSTDFTPAK

-369 KRSSKNNISVKNNTK
+369 KRSSKNNIKNNVKSNTK
-384 TASKSKEVCK
+384 TASKKQEVCK

>member
-1 MRAILQLK
+1 M
-9 PLLTIHLNAK
+9 
-19 SQSSL
+19 
-24 KNKITLK
+24 
-31 NKLNHAR
+31 
-38 IILEFIPSLIYFL
+38 
-51 IQKVSVLKHLAPLIH
+51 KHLTPLTHTI
-66 IPFKALWLGT
+66 FKALLLGT
-76 ALSMFLSLN
+76 ALSASLSLVA
-85 LNAEENPTKTE
+85 AESPTKTE
-96 PKSAKGVKNKPKSP
+96 PKPAKGVKNKPKSP

-116 TNCDNIKDF
+116 TNCDNLKDF

-157 CAGTYKINFS
+157 CAGVYKINFS
-167 DPSAGIYHAYIPSVL
+167 DPSAGVYHSYIPSVL
-182 KSYGHNN
+182 KSYGHND

-237 SRWEKNEKANADAEK
+237 SRWEKNEKSNADAEK
-252 YYEEIQDKIRRLK
+252 YYEEIQDRIRRLK

-296 MPQTLAKTE
+296 MPQTLAQTE
-305 TKETQIEETQ
+305 TKKTQIEETQ
-315 TQKSQEMK
+315 AEKPQEMK
-323 EAASEQAIKKPL
+323 EATSEQTTSKP
-335 EKEKDKPMYFAQ
+335 EKAKDKPMYLAQ
-347 INSSADFAPAK
+347 INSSDFTPAK
-358 KSPKKPAKASP
+358 KSPKKPAKVSP
-369 KRSSKNNISVKNNTK
+369 KRSSKNNTKSHAK
-384 TASKSKEVCK
+384 TASKNSKNKEVCK